1 MQRTLSHP
9 RVFIYVQEL
18 GSWRKI
24 MPKIPGINH
33 LRAVAALE
41 RAGFR
46 ILRQGAHI
54 VMTDDVRI
62 LTIPRHNPV
71 NAFTMGG
78 IVRDAG
84 LSVEEFRK
92 LL

>member
-1 MQRTLSHP
+1 
-9 RVFIYVQEL
+9 
-18 GSWRKI
+18 
-24 MPKIPGINH
+24 MPKIPGVNH
-33 LRAVAALE
+33 LNVVQALE

-46 ILRQGAHI
+46 IARQGKHI
-54 VMTDDVRI
+54 VMTDGVRI
-62 LTIPRHNPV
+62 LTVPRSNPV

-84 LSVEEFRK
+84 LTVEEFRA

>member
-1 MQRTLSHP
+1 
-9 RVFIYVQEL
+9 
-18 GSWRKI
+18 
-24 MPKIPGINH
+24 MPKIPGVNH
-33 LRAVAALE
+33 QEALRALE
-41 RAGFR
+41 KAGFWV
-46 ILRQGAHI
+46 IRQGKHI
-54 VMTDDVRI
+54 VMTDGVRI

-71 NAFTMGG
+71 NAYTMGG